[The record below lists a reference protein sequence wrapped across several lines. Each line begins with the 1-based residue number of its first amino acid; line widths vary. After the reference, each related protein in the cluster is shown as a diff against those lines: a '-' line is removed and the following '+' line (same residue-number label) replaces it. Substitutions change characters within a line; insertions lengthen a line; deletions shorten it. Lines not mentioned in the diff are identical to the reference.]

1 MNATEATVLKAAAQH
16 AQQHRSQGGS
26 VQAPVSCEAKSLYA
40 DLQSQGLTLQDVSVA
55 LLLLRDQGF
64 IETEEPTVG
73 DPRDGEWAFHVTAVG
88 MERAD
93 SL

>member
-1 MNATEATVLKAAAQH
+1 MNATEATVLKAAADH
-16 AQQHRSQGGS
+16 AQQNRRQGS
-26 VQAPVSCEAKSLYA
+26 PESPISCEAKALYA

-73 DPRDGEWAFHVTAVG
+73 DPRDGEWAFHVTPVG
-88 MERAD
+88 LERAD